1 MSRIIDASLDDLID
15 RDPTAGDLVLD
26 LPVDLRGQALGHPV
40 ISQMLPNNQLRLFH
54 IPRMHQE
61 MHKLNFYFSNS

>member
-1 MSRIIDASLDDLID
+1 MPWIINASLDDLID

-40 ISQMLPNNQLRLFH
+40 VMEGQIGEVARGTHDACGHELVNAGSLQL
-54 IPRMHQE
+54 
-61 MHKLNFYFSNS
+61 